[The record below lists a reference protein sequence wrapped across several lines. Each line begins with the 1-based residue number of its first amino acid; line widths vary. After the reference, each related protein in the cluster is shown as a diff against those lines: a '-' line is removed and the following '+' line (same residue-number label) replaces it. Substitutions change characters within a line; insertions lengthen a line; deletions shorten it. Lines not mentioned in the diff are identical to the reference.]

1 MANFTPCNVSDIPM
15 SQAQILKDGIE
26 DGICDKCLTEKAE
39 LFQATGEYCLKCW
52 QIMTHPDI

>member
-1 MANFTPCNVSDIPM
+1 MANPSAMQIGVCMD
-15 SQAQILKDGIE
+15 QAQILKDGIE

-52 QIMTHPDI
+52 QVMTHPDL